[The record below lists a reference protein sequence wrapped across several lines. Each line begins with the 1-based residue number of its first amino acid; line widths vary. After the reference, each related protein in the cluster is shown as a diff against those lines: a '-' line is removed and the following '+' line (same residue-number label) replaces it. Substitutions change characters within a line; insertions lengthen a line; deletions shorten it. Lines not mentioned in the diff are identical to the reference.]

1 MNDKICDFLE
11 TCAAVAVFV
20 GFVAITA
27 YAVVGGI

>member
-1 MNDKICDFLE
+1 MRFDICDFLE

-20 GFVAITA
+20 GFVTITA